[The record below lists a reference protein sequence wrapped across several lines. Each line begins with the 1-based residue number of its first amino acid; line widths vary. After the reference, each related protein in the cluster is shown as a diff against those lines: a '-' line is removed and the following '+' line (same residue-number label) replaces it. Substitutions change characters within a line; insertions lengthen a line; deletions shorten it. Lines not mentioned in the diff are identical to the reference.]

1 MVEGGFFM
9 LQNIL
14 QEPNLIFY
22 ILAAE
27 VFLLCLL
34 QLRTN
39 GLLRKTYR
47 LRIQKRDKVQQM
59 KEEVKNGPSEIPVLK
74 FEKQKGKAA
83 EAKKPEKKGNYDQQE
98 LAVLQEMMAEFFG

>member
-1 MVEGGFFM
+1 M

-22 ILAAE
+22 ILAVE

-39 GLLRKTYR
+39 GLLKKTYKVR
-47 LRIQKRDKVQQM
+47 VQKKEKVQQM
-59 KEEVKNGPSEIPVLK
+59 KEEVKNGPSEIPVVK
-74 FEKQKGKAA
+74 FEKQKIKTGEGK
-83 EAKKPEKKGNYDQQE
+83 KSEKKGNYDPKE

>member
-1 MVEGGFFM
+1 M
-9 LQNIL
+9 LQTIL

-39 GLLRKTYR
+39 GLLRKTCK
-47 LRIQKRDKVQQM
+47 LRIQKKEKIHQM
-59 KEEVKNGPSEIPVLK
+59 KEEVKNGPSEIPVVK

-83 EAKKPEKKGNYDQQE
+83 EEKKPEKKGNYDQKE
-98 LAVLQEMMAEFFG
+98 MAVLQEMMTEFFG

>member
-1 MVEGGFFM
+1 M

-27 VFLLCLL
+27 VFLLCLI

-47 LRIQKRDKVQQM
+47 LRVQKREKVQRM
-59 KEEVKNGPSEIPVLK
+59 KEEVKNGSSDIPVIR
-74 FEKQKGKAA
+74 FEKPKEKAA
-83 EAKKPEKKGNYDQQE
+83 EAKKPEKKGTYDQKE
-98 LAVLQEMMAEFFG
+98 MAVLQEMMTEFFG

>member
-1 MVEGGFFM
+1 M
-9 LQNIL
+9 LQTIL

-39 GLLRKTYR
+39 GLLRKTYK
-47 LRIQKRDKVQQM
+47 LRMQKKEKVQQM
-59 KEEVKNGPSEIPVLK
+59 KEEVKNGPSEIPVIK
-74 FEKQKGKAA
+74 FEKQRGKAA
-83 EAKKPEKKGNYDQQE
+83 EVKKPEKKGQYDQKE

>member
-1 MVEGGFFM
+1 M

-22 ILAAE
+22 ILAVE

-39 GLLRKTYR
+39 GLLKKTNR
-47 LRIQKRDKVQQM
+47 LRGQKREKVQQM
-59 KEEVKNGPSEIPVLK
+59 KEEVKNGSSEIPIVK
-74 FEKQKGKAA
+74 FDKQRTKAA
-83 EAKKPEKKGNYDQQE
+83 EGKRTEKKGNYDQKE
-98 LAVLQEMMAEFFG
+98 LAVLQEMMTEFFG

>member
-1 MVEGGFFM
+1 M

-39 GLLRKTYR
+39 GLLRKTYK
-47 LRIQKRDKVQQM
+47 LRMQKKEKVQQM
-59 KEEVKNGPSEIPVLK
+59 KEEVKNGPSEIPVIK
-74 FEKQKGKAA
+74 FEKQRGKAA
-83 EAKKPEKKGNYDQQE
+83 EVKKTEKKGQYDQKE
-98 LAVLQEMMAEFFG
+98 LAVLQEMMTEFFG

>member
-1 MVEGGFFM
+1 M
-9 LQNIL
+9 LQTIL

-39 GLLRKTYR
+39 GLLRKTYK
-47 LRIQKRDKVQQM
+47 LRMQKKDKVQQM
-59 KEEVKNGPSEIPVLK
+59 KEEVKNGPSEIPVIK
-74 FEKQKGKAA
+74 FEKQRGKAA
-83 EAKKPEKKGNYDQQE
+83 EVKKTEKKGQYDQKE
-98 LAVLQEMMAEFFG
+98 LAVLQEMMTEFFG

>member
-1 MVEGGFFM
+1 M
-9 LQNIL
+9 LLNIL

-39 GLLRKTYR
+39 GLLKKTYK
-47 LRIQKRDKVQQM
+47 LRVLKKEKVQQM
-59 KEEVKNGPSEIPVLK
+59 KEEAFVDRDILPRYY
-74 FEKQKGKAA
+74 
-83 EAKKPEKKGNYDQQE
+83 PEKDFHNMIIGKIE
-98 LAVLQEMMAEFFG
+98 KVLVAE

>member
-1 MVEGGFFM
+1 M
-9 LQNIL
+9 LLNIL

-27 VFLLCLL
+27 MFLLCLL

-39 GLLRKTYR
+39 GLLKKTYK
-47 LRIQKRDKVQQM
+47 LRVQKKEKVQQM
-59 KEEVKNGPSEIPVLK
+59 KEEVKNGSSEIPVVK
-74 FEKQKGKAA
+74 FEEQKVKAA
-83 EAKKPEKKGNYDQQE
+83 EGKKSEKKGNYDQKE